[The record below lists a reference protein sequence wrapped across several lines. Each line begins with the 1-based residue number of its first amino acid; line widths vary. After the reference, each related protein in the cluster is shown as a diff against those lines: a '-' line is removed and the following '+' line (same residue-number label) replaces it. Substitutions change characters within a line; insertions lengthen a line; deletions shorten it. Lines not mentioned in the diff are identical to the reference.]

1 LVLITNA
8 CNMAGLHL
16 TWYFVAWISWC
27 GWKCAHISL

>member
-1 LVLITNA
+1 
-8 CNMAGLHL
+8 MAGLHL